1 MKRMLITLA
10 FAALVISG
18 VSANPVDLSAP
29 SNQLGASDLYGN
41 VKVWRELGD
50 VDFGKGVELPLRAE
64 FSSGDQG
71 SSPYLG
77 KGWTLPLLESKAFLK
92 RESMMQVMLLC
103 GKTLYLRRDATTPN
117 KFQTLDKEWTGVMD
131 GDQIT
136 ISRADGWELQYVQ
149 GKLRQLKTDKGRRL
163 TWVYNGGLA
172 TEIREDGN
180 GGTASPL
187 QVVMGDSGIPRGII
201 VNGKE
206 HRFELEKRPIV
217 KNESGM
223 NVVEQ
228 LQPSLASWTWPD
240 GKSESYEF
248 AVTPEVVPTL
258 KVTDAE
264 KVATTYTWDPKSGHI
279 LSDGMWTYQI
289 GEVSKPYD
297 LPRIERTNSKG
308 EKEFTYTDQKAG
320 ITDRQTL
327 EDGHRITQV
336 FSSPGNL
343 YGKVRKIEVVDPKG
357 NKTPLLQLSYDEQ
370 GRLYRKIDKDGF
382 GVVYTYGGRE
392 GERQLIAKDIR
403 WQEKIKALKDKI
415 EQLKGEERNEVIQ
428 DLAMYYIHK
437 LADVSEARRLIPLV
451 TDRNVAFNIKIHI
464 IDNEKS
470 EFDQRI
476 SEYRDL
482 EKQFPEY
489 ASLIQVSQNE
499 LRKAVNENTK

>member
-1 MKRMLITLA
+1 
-10 FAALVISG
+10 
-18 VSANPVDLSAP
+18 
-29 SNQLGASDLYGN
+29 
-41 VKVWRELGD
+41 
-50 VDFGKGVELPLRAE
+50 
-64 FSSGDQG
+64 
-71 SSPYLG
+71 
-77 KGWTLPLLESKAFLK
+77 
-92 RESMMQVMLLC
+92 MLLC

-240 GKSESYEF
+240 GKWESYEF

-258 KVTDAE
+258 KVTNAE
-264 KVATTYTWDPKSGHI
+264 KVATTYTWDPKNGHI
-279 LSDGMWTYQI
+279 LSDGEWTYQI

-297 LPRIERTNSKG
+297 LPRIERTNAKG

-327 EDGHRITQV
+327 EDGHRVTQV

-343 YGKVRKIEVVDPKG
+343 YGKVRKIEQVDPKG
-357 NKTPLLQLSYDEQ
+357 NKTPVLQLSYDEQ
-370 GRLYRKIDKDGF
+370 GRLYRKIDDSGFATIYKYKKDGRLESK
-382 GVVYTYGGRE
+382 VHVSSQNSKELDVEKNNLISAVMNSRTNV
-392 GERQLIAKDIR
+392 ERGDATEALALFYIYKLHNFSEAQKLLPLMNNKKQIFNLKWRLIAESSKSSV
-403 WQEKIKALKDKI
+403 DKI
-415 EQLKGEERNEVIQ
+415 REINA
-428 DLAMYYIHK
+428 LAK
-437 LADVSEARRLIPLV
+437 
-451 TDRNVAFNIKIHI
+451 
-464 IDNEKS
+464 
-470 EFDQRI
+470 
-476 SEYRDL
+476 EYP
-482 EKQFPEY
+482 EKQR
-489 ASLIQVSQNE
+489 LLGIITDNIT
-499 LRKAVNENTK
+499 N